1 MIFNNEAYE
10 EVYPRVAPVKLSPK
24 KQSILPDEE
33 EDITTDEGEIEVE
46 TPDTPKTD
54 PEEGQEHDEPGTGDS
69 VS

>member
-33 EDITTDEGEIEVE
+33 EDVTPDEGEIEVE
-46 TPDTPKTD
+46 TPETE
-54 PEEGQEHDEPGTGDS
+54 PEEEEVNDDAGSSDTAD
-69 VS
+69 

>member
-10 EVYPRVAPVKLSPK
+10 EFYPRVAPVKPSPK

-33 EDITTDEGEIEVE
+33 EDIITDEGEIEVE
-46 TPDTPKTD
+46 ETEAPETD
-54 PEEGQEHDEPGTGDS
+54 PEEGGADELGTGDP

>member
-33 EDITTDEGEIEVE
+33 EDITPDEGEIEVE
-46 TPDTPKTD
+46 APEED
-54 PEEGQEHDEPGTGDS
+54 PEEEITDEPGTGDS

>member
-33 EDITTDEGEIEVE
+33 EEIVTDEGEIEVE
-46 TPDTPKTD
+46 TPETE
-54 PEEGQEHDEPGTGDS
+54 PEEEPIDEPGTGDPIS
-69 VS
+69 

>member
-24 KQSILPDEE
+24 KQSILPDEDE
-33 EDITTDEGEIEVE
+33 ELTPDEGEIEVE
-46 TPDTPKTD
+46 TPETE
-54 PEEGQEHDEPGTGDS
+54 PEEEITDEPGTGDS

>member
-33 EDITTDEGEIEVE
+33 EEITTDEGEIEVE
-46 TPDTPKTD
+46 TPETE
-54 PEEGQEHDEPGTGDS
+54 PEEEVNDDTGSSDTAD
-69 VS
+69 

>member
-10 EVYPRVAPVKLSPK
+10 EVYPRVAPVKPSPK

-33 EDITTDEGEIEVE
+33 EEITTDEGEIEVE
-46 TPDTPKTD
+46 TPEIE
-54 PEEGQEHDEPGTGDS
+54 PEEEITDEPGTGDS

>member
-10 EVYPRVAPVKLSPK
+10 EVYPRVAPVKPSPK

-33 EDITTDEGEIEVE
+33 EDIITDEGEIEVE
-46 TPDTPKTD
+46 ETEA
-54 PEEGQEHDEPGTGDS
+54 PEEGGADELGTGDP

>member
-10 EVYPRVAPVKLSPK
+10 EVYPRVAPVKLPTK

-33 EDITTDEGEIEVE
+33 EDVVTDEGEIEVE
-46 TPDTPKTD
+46 APETE
-54 PEEGQEHDEPGTGDS
+54 PEEEITDEPGTGDS

>member
-33 EDITTDEGEIEVE
+33 EEITTDEGEIEVE
-46 TPDTPKTD
+46 TPETE
-54 PEEGQEHDEPGTGDS
+54 PEEEVNDDAGSSNTVD
-69 VS
+69 

>member
-33 EDITTDEGEIEVE
+33 EEITTDDGEIEVE
-46 TPDTPKTD
+46 TPETE
-54 PEEGQEHDEPGTGDS
+54 PEEEEVNDDAGSSDTAD
-69 VS
+69 

>member
-33 EDITTDEGEIEVE
+33 EDIVTDEGEIEVE
-46 TPDTPKTD
+46 TPETE
-54 PEEGQEHDEPGTGDS
+54 PEEE
-69 VS
+69 VSDDAGSSDTTD

>member
-33 EDITTDEGEIEVE
+33 EDITTDEGEIEIE
-46 TPDTPKTD
+46 APEETD
-54 PEEGQEHDEPGTGDS
+54 PEEEITDEPGTGDS

>member
-33 EDITTDEGEIEVE
+33 EEITTDDGEIEVE
-46 TPDTPKTD
+46 TPETE
-54 PEEGQEHDEPGTGDS
+54 PEEEEVNDDAGSCDTAD
-69 VS
+69 